1 MIAFT
6 AKSLRCII
14 LDENLIILMILCFLQ
29 FHCYKK
35 CPTTRAGGI
44 NFGICTPPDAV
55 KMTINHVRYPYMRA
69 DAPHVISCRHDD
81 GNRQSNMSAAKSE
94 EHSKFSRC
102 MNNEITTTGGNLDPY
117 DSTNGAIMIDHGS
130 TDDIERY
137 FTSADGW
144 DKTESPRSARL
155 CGEEESSGPRE
166 YCYDSASS
174 TSDKN
179 TIIYIDSTTKD
190 MYPFLTTPTP
200 QTPRSVL
207 SPLTGAVLVGRT
219 SSLPMPCTQDG
230 HSRSVRMSNSMPASA
245 PSIVNNNRSAVAQSK
260 VSIDFTMKCKGPLKS
275 AVGLGPGPDVY
286 GSYLGR
292 SEIDQRT
299 GRCDAIKKHQLC
311 SNGPSSLISDVTN
324 SEPLQS
330 LMSSRSSSVAR
341 RGCRGRPLKSSYCDL
356 VANIPPTLPPDYQ
369 DIRTGTGKSK
379 AKKSRITPGDS
390 LLLSHGAGS
399 IEGELPGLLEG
410 FLSSNYFIKD
420 DLNDMTG
427 PFFMQKSFQCYP
439 KVPSIG
445 ELLAKSTSVSIGLAP
460 GGKKRYRKHQASVS
474 AKKLKIQQC
483 AENNKIWSTAV
494 RKKALGSQ
502 TIREVA
508 MKRMVVDVDNDDR
521 MAGVYCEGT

>member
-1 MIAFT
+1 MIVFT
-6 AKSLRCII
+6 LLCIFFNEI
-14 LDENLIILMILCFLQ
+14 LIILMILCLSQ

-35 CPTTRAGGI
+35 CPTTRAGGM

-55 KMTINHVRYPYMRA
+55 KMTINHVQYPFMRT

-81 GNRQSNMSAAKSE
+81 ENHQSSISAAKSE
-94 EHSKFSRC
+94 EHSKFSIC
-102 MNNEITTTGGNLDPY
+102 KNNNMTTNGGNLYVY
-117 DSTNGAIMIDHGS
+117 DSNNGASMTDHGS

-155 CGEEESSGPRE
+155 CSEEESSGPRE
-166 YCYDSASS
+166 YYYDSAS
-174 TSDKN
+174 DKN
-179 TIIYIDSTTKD
+179 RIIYIDSTTKD

-200 QTPRSVL
+200 QKPRSVL
-207 SPLTGAVLVGRT
+207 SPPTGTLLVGRT

-230 HSRSVRMSNSMPASA
+230 HSRSARMSNSTPASA
-245 PSIVNNNRSAVAQSK
+245 PNVVNNNRSAVAPSK
-260 VSIDFTMKCKGPLKS
+260 VSIDFAMKCKEPLMS
-275 AVGLGPGPDVY
+275 AVGPGPDVY

-292 SEIDQRT
+292 SEIDQRR
-299 GRCDAIKKHQLC
+299 GRCDAIKKHQLR
-311 SNGPSSLISDVTN
+311 SNESSTRSSDVTN

-330 LMSSRSSSVAR
+330 LMSSRSASVAR

-356 VANIPPTLPPDYQ
+356 VADMPPSLLPDYT
-369 DIRTGTGKSK
+369 DIRTATGKSK
-379 AKKSRITPGDS
+379 PKKSRVTPGDS

-399 IEGELPGLLEG
+399 IKGKLPGLLEG

-427 PFFMQKSFQCYP
+427 PFFMQTSFQCYP

-445 ELLAKSTSVSIGLAP
+445 ELLAKSTSVSVGLAP

-483 AENNKIWSTAV
+483 AENNKVWSVAV

-502 TIREVA
+502 TLRESA
-508 MKRMVVDVDNDDR
+508 MKTMVVDPDNDDR
-521 MAGVYCEGT
+521 MAGVYCEGA